1 MTSFVA
7 HYNCGRVKN
16 TEKDIEEI
24 QTVRQTNGKKD
35 RTKERKKEWK
45 KEIIKMSFSWVFC
58 SLSKML
64 KVLRVT
70 SISVTSRKCSVSYC
84 PEITA
89 NLFDS
94 TFLNILRKNLFFW
107 HLFVFDDF
115 CYLVSFLL

>member
-64 KVLRVT
+64 KVLRVM
-70 SISVTSRKCSVSYC
+70 SISVTTSRKCSVSYIS
-84 PEITA
+84 EINA
-89 NLFDS
+89 NLFYS
-94 TFLNILRKNLFFW
+94 TYSKHFM
-107 HLFVFDDF
+107 
-115 CYLVSFLL
+115 